1 LKISMNENR
10 IVLAVPLWMDLSSS
24 IFYLAAPLAVIEMGG
39 SPVELGLIGTLTAF
53 FHMTFA
59 HLGGR
64 LSDRFG
70 RRALI
75 VAAPIIFS
83 ASCFLMIRVGQV
95 RWVLVLAALNG
106 FAFSI
111 FWPSF
116 QAWIA
121 DLQSGP
127 GLARNIGTFNMSWT
141 AGNIIGPGMAGVLFG
156 LHSRVPFLL
165 AGVLSFSL
173 FFFLRASVGE
183 SQPRPEKKSAP
194 LPAAA
199 DQPRAQMSFLYAI
212 WVANFASWFILGN
225 LRYQFPKLARDLGWA
240 PHTIGLLMSC
250 LALSLFLGF
259 ALLRSSDRWHF
270 KELYLI
276 GSQLM
281 AAVALVMLRL
291 VSHPLLVIPAFLLIG
306 FSISLSY
313 YSSLYYVVLL
323 LKKKG
328 KGTGLH
334 ESILGSGV
342 VLGPLLGGV
351 VAQSAGLRAPYLLC
365 LGVLA
370 AAVLVE
376 MGFTRR
382 KAGSDP
388 VNPSGIGRFGP
399 V

>member
-1 LKISMNENR
+1 MKTRIKENK
-10 IVLAVPLWMDLSSS
+10 IVLTVPLWMDLSSS

-39 SPVELGLIGTLTAF
+39 TPVELGLIGTLTAF

-75 VAAPIIFS
+75 VAGPLIFS
-83 ASCFLMIRVGQV
+83 VCCFIMTGVAAVKG
-95 RWVLVLAALNG
+95 VLILAAVNG
-106 FAFSI
+106 FGFAL

-121 DLQSGP
+121 DLQTGR
-127 GLARNIGTFNMSWT
+127 GLARSIGTFNLSWT
-141 AGNIIGPGMAGVLFG
+141 AGNLIGPAAAGVLFG

-165 AGVLSFSL
+165 SGVLSLSL
-173 FFFLRASVGE
+173 FFFLRSHVGE
-183 SQPRPEKKSAP
+183 RQPPVKKGAEP
-194 LPAAA
+194 APAAA
-199 DQPRAQMSFLYAI
+199 GEPNGQMSFLYAI
-212 WVANFASWFILGN
+212 WVANFTSWFILGN

-250 LALSLFLGF
+250 LGLALFLGF
-259 ALLRSSDRWHF
+259 FVLRRDERWHF
-270 KELYLI
+270 NRVYLL

-281 AAVALVMLRL
+281 AVLALAVLLVA
-291 VSHPLLVIPAFLLIG
+291 SHPLLVIPAFILIG
-306 FSISLSY
+306 LGISLSY

-351 VAQSAGLRAPYLLC
+351 AAQSVGLRAPYLLC
-365 LGVLA
+365 MVLVA

-382 KAGSDP
+382 KAGSEP
-388 VNPSGIGRFGP
+388 VNPSGIGRVGP